1 MKKEN
6 ELKEFEKLDK
16 DFSKL
21 KANENVVSVMN
32 LRIGELNAKLE
43 LREENWY
50 FPKVGELI
58 YRSYLYLPK
67 PIECKI
73 CKKTFKNNEIARLVF
88 PQLWLV
94 CENCLEIVRKGF
106 FERISIV
113 TLVIQNES

>member
-6 ELKEFEKLDK
+6 ELKELEKLDK

-21 KANENVVSVMN
+21 KSEANVIRVTN
-32 LRIGELNAKLE
+32 LKIGELNAKLE

-50 FPKVGELI
+50 YSRVGELQ

-73 CKKTFKNNEIARLVF
+73 CKKVLKNDEIARLVF

-94 CENCLEIVRKGF
+94 CEDCLDFVRKGF
-106 FERISIV
+106 FEHITLV